1 MKKLVAAKQA
11 GPGAEMSMVGPGAD
25 QRLRDKFR
33 GCLVGLAVGDALG
46 APAEFLSAAEV
57 AARYGRLEDYL
68 GDAHWPAG
76 QHTDDTEMALC
87 LARSLV
93 EKRAVVLADIAA
105 RFVHWMVTDGR
116 GIGNQTRAVLTRVA
130 AGEEPLAASLEVW
143 ERSGRQAAGNG
154 GVMRCA
160 PIGLFAWRDRASL
173 IEHSRLTCRLTH
185 PDPRCEWS
193 CVAVNVAI
201 AELLRDSESVAEA
214 VAEATAGQCPEVE
227 AAVAEARASQVQALG
242 VDGWDQG
249 YTIVT
254 TRIALA
260 ALFGGDP
267 LEEALV
273 AVISRGGD
281 ADTNGAVAGAL
292 LGARDGYQAIPAR
305 WREGLRAHD
314 QIVTLADRLWEVA
327 AG

>member
-1 MKKLVAAKQA
+1 
-11 GPGAEMSMVGPGAD
+11 MSMAGQDVAE
-25 QRLRDKFR
+25 RVRDKFR

-68 GDAHWPAG
+68 GDPYWPPG

-87 LARSLV
+87 IARSLV
-93 EKRAVVLADIAA
+93 EERSVALADIAA

-116 GIGNQTRAVLTRVA
+116 GIGNQTRAVLTRVR

-143 ERSGRQAAGNG
+143 EQSGRQAAGNG

-160 PIGLFAWRDRASL
+160 PIGLFDWRDRESL
-173 IEHSRLTCRLTH
+173 IEHSRQTCRLTH

-201 AELLRDSESVAEA
+201 AELLSESDSVAQA
-214 VAEATAGQCPEVE
+214 VADATTGHCPELK
-227 AAVAEARASQVQALG
+227 AAVAEARASRVETLQ

-273 AVISRGGD
+273 AVINRGGD